1 MREEEKEVDHRK
13 KNTKGKARRGLK
25 EKSDAEKNAEALDND
40 FNRKLKG
47 DAKRREAASKSK
59 PSKTSKKRES
69 SGDET
74 DDVTSKATKKQRSTK
89 SYSKVGTL
97 KPSASSDAA
106 APTKSRP
113 EPAIKTK
120 DKKDSQR
127 RKSTGSVRFD
137 SSVNKPKLD
146 LFAKSTTKSA
156 PKRKKSKSSSKPSS
170 SQSSGISTSESA
182 GRRRKKS
189 STSGKS
195 KKSALSMGGFDDT
208 GGFL

>member
-1 MREEEKEVDHRK
+1 M
-13 KNTKGKARRGLK
+13 
-25 EKSDAEKNAEALDND
+25 
-40 FNRKLKG
+40 
-47 DAKRREAASKSK
+47 SK

-69 SGDET
+69 SGSDEADAT
-74 DDVTSKATKKQRSTK
+74 TPKATKKQRSTK
-89 SYSKVGTL
+89 SYSKVGSL

-106 APTKSRP
+106 APTKNRP

-137 SSVNKPKLD
+137 SSVNHKPKLD